1 MKIAYNAYCLFFCF
15 RFWLLCIFWSF
26 VFLFSMLPF
35 LVNKDVYIVNERV
48 LVTVIEARYR
58 HWSEWGSCSLTCGT
72 STRTRVRP
80 PCVYSVYFPDCT
92 VDYETK
98 QTELCRLP
106 DCPCKW
112 SLNPHVLLMVSIR
125 HLEQNGLLQKSTA
138 DELVT
143 SIQIMIIWW

>member
-1 MKIAYNAYCLFFCF
+1 
-15 RFWLLCIFWSF
+15 
-26 VFLFSMLPF
+26 MLPF

-112 SLNPHVLLMVSIR
+112 SLKFESTCSAYGQHTTSRAKWSVAKVHSRWTGYIYTDNDYMVITEWTGGITR
-125 HLEQNGLLQKSTA
+125 FWQAKLLQ
-138 DELVT
+138 L
-143 SIQIMIIWW
+143 